1 MDSSQNLFDNIGAIC
16 RTRSNRQVFVSFQTS
31 DTGFL
36 TGVSYAQFTHP
47 FHASGEPQAFF
58 WAVET
63 AGEEDPSAIFY
74 SLGTP
79 DMDVVKIVT
88 LISLENTWITQY

>member
-1 MDSSQNLFDNIGAIC
+1 MDLFDNIGAIC

-36 TGVSYAQFTHP
+36 TGVSYTQFMYP
-47 FHASGEPQAFF
+47 NRADADPKAYF

-63 AGEEDPSAIFY
+63 EGEDDPSAVFY
-74 SLGTP
+74 SLDEP
-79 DMDVVKIVT
+79 DMDIVKIVT
-88 LISLENTWITQY
+88 VISPDNTWITQ